1 MMASFLSLF
10 FFTFLVLNGLT
21 FNTKDLKKSKL
32 AVVEILNQIKS
43 NPQLICFQTFVLLL
57 LEYRKNNILHFVL
70 LRFLVNCKKLKKT
83 TCCEK
88 VGLPIIQSSSICC
101 KGESY
106 KSTETFF
113 FIKKLAENYIY
124 KMCSFAL
131 DYCQYSLRHVIEYG
145 TQLFFWYSCLRFNHF
160 FCYLFTF
167 FLPNV
172 FQLNFGEFL
181 CNAAVDLN

>member
-1 MMASFLSLF
+1 MASYLSLF

-70 LRFLVNCKKLKKT
+70 LCFLVNCKKLKKQHAVRKWVFLLYNLQIFVAK
-83 TCCEK
+83 EK
-88 VGLPIIQSSSICC
+88 VISRL
-101 KGESY
+101 KL
-106 KSTETFF
+106 FF

-131 DYCQYSLRHVIEYG
+131 DYCQYSLRHIVEYG
-145 TQLFFWYSCLRFNHF
+145 TQLFFLV
-160 FCYLFTF
+160 
-167 FLPNV
+167 FLPT
-172 FQLNFGEFL
+172 F
-181 CNAAVDLN
+181 